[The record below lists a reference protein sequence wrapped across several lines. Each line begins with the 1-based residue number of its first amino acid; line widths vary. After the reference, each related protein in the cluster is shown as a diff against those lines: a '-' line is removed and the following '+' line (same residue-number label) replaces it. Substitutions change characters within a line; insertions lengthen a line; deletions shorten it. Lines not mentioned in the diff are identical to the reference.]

1 MIAARLRRDV
11 AVPPPWIATVALVA
25 GILSLLAAL

>member
-1 MIAARLRRDV
+1 MIAARVCRDG
-11 AVPPPWIATVALVA
+11 AVRPPWIATVALVA

>member
-1 MIAARLRRDV
+1 MIAVRLGREV
-11 AVPPPWIATVALVA
+11 AERPPWVATVALVA